1 MVRHPKNISMKL
13 TRLITGLL
21 LAITCMPACKSTPD
35 AREEIAS
42 AAEKKEN
49 DEVILTNDQY
59 KIAGIETGHIVS
71 RSLGNVIKANGSLDV
86 EPSHM
91 ATVSAPLGGYV
102 RSAGLL
108 PGQPVKKGQ
117 VIAVIENQEF
127 INLQQEYL
135 EDKARLEYL
144 ELEYKRQEELRKED
158 INAAKTFQQ
167 VTADLNTM
175 KARING
181 LEQKLALIGIN
192 KNNLQP
198 GKISRTANLY
208 APISGN
214 VTASNVNI
222 GKYVVP
228 SDVLFGIANKEDIH
242 LALDVFEKD
251 VTAIKP
257 GQNVRFSLAHETGY
271 NRKAT
276 VYLIGKATG
285 TGGVVPVH
293 CHLVSNKDQS
303 LLPGMYAKAVIET
316 GANPVNALPVK
327 AIVQSEGK
335 DYIFIET
342 DQQKEGRRFKMV
354 PVKKGIEEDGYV
366 EVILPDGVNID
377 TARVVIKEAYAI
389 LSAMKNVE
397 E

>member
-1 MVRHPKNISMKL
+1 MKL
-13 TRLITGLL
+13 VRLIIVLL
-21 LAITCMPACKSTPD
+21 LANTWLPACKSNDD
-35 AREEIAS
+35 AKEKIADT
-42 AAEKKEN
+42 AEKKTN
-49 DEVILTNDQY
+49 DEVVLTSDQY
-59 KIAGIETGHIVS
+59 KMAGIETGRIVT
-71 RSLGNVIKANGSLDV
+71 RSLSNVIKANGSFDV

-117 VIAVIENQEF
+117 ILAVIENQEF
-127 INLQQEYL
+127 INLQQQYL

-175 KARING
+175 KARMNG

-192 KNNLQP
+192 KNNLLP

-214 VTASNVNI
+214 ITTSNVNI

-228 SDVLFGIANKEDIH
+228 SDVLFGIANKDDIH
-242 LALDVFEKD
+242 LALDIFEKD
-251 VTAIKP
+251 IPVIRP
-257 GQNVRFSLAHETGY
+257 GQHVRFSLASETGY

-293 CHLVSNKDQS
+293 CHLINKNEEN

-316 GANPVNALPVK
+316 GASPVNALPVK

-335 DYIFIET
+335 DYIFIEAGR
-342 DQQKEGRRFKMV
+342 QQNGMKFKMV

-366 EVILPDGVNID
+366 EVSLPVGFNIEN
-377 TARVVIKEAYAI
+377 TPVVVKAAYTI

>member
-1 MVRHPKNISMKL
+1 MNL
-13 TRLITGLL
+13 ARLIISLL
-21 LAITCMPACKSTPD
+21 LANTLISACKNTTD
-35 AREEIAS
+35 AKVEITA
-42 AAEKKEN
+42 AAEKKVN
-49 DEVILTNDQY
+49 DEVVLTNDQY
-59 KIAGIETGHIVS
+59 KIVGIETGHIVS
-71 RSLGNVIKANGSLDV
+71 RSLSNVIKANGSFDV

-135 EDKARLEYL
+135 EGKARLEYL

-214 VTASNVNI
+214 ITGSNVNI

-228 SDVLFGIANKEDIH
+228 SDVLFEIANKEDIH
-242 LALDVFEKD
+242 LAIDVFEKD

-257 GQNVRFSLAHETGY
+257 GQNVRFSLANETGY

-293 CHLVSNKDQS
+293 CHLVNNKDQN
-303 LLPGMYAKAVIET
+303 LLPGMYIKAVIEI
-316 GANPVNALPVK
+316 GSNPVNALPVK

-342 DQQKEGRRFKMV
+342 GQQKDGRKFKMI

-366 EVILPDGVNID
+366 EVILPDNFDINA
-377 TARVVIKEAYAI
+377 TQVVTKEAYSI
-389 LSAMKNVE
+389 LSAIKNVE

>member
-1 MVRHPKNISMKL
+1 MKL
-13 TRLITGLL
+13 ARLIIGLL
-21 LAITCMPACKSTPD
+21 LTNTLMSACKSTPD
-35 AREEIAS
+35 TKAEIA
-42 AAEKKEN
+42 AVAEKKEN
-49 DEVILTNDQY
+49 DEVVLTNDQY
-59 KIAGIETGHIVS
+59 KIADIETDHIVS
-71 RSLGNVIKANGSLDV
+71 RSLSNVIKANGSFDV

-135 EDKARLEYL
+135 ESKARLEYL
-144 ELEYKRQEELRKED
+144 ELEYKRQEELRRENV
-158 INAAKTFQQ
+158 NAAKTFQQ

-214 VTASNVNI
+214 ITASNVNI

-228 SDVLFGIANKEDIH
+228 SDVLFEIANKEDIH
-242 LALDVFEKD
+242 LAIDIYEKD
-251 VTAIKP
+251 VPAIKP
-257 GQNVRFSLAHETGY
+257 GQNVRFSLANETGY

-285 TGGVVPVH
+285 SGGVVPVH
-293 CHLVSNKDQS
+293 CHLVKNKDEN
-303 LLPGMYAKAVIET
+303 LLPGMYTKAVIET

-342 DQQKEGRRFKMV
+342 NQQKEGRTFKMV

-366 EVILPDGVNID
+366 EVTLPAGVNID
-377 TARVVIKEAYAI
+377 SAKVVVKEAYAI